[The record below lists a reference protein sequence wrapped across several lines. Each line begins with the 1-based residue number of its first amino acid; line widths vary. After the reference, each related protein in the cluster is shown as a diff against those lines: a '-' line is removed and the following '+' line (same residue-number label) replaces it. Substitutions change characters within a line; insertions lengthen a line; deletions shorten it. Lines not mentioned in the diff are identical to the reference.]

1 MTNYYLGIDIG
12 MTKSHALIADEFGNA
27 LGFGM
32 SGPGN
37 WEGVGW
43 DTAQDTM
50 HEVVDRALKATGIEK
65 SKIAGAGF
73 GVAGYDWPED
83 EEPHMQIIESLEL
96 NSANMLVN
104 DTIIGL
110 VAGATHGWGVV
121 VSAGTS
127 NNCRGRDQ
135 RGREGRIIGSGVHF
149 AEYAGALEIMTKAV
163 QAVGAAWT
171 KRGKTTQL
179 TQMFLEIVG
188 TKDEGDLLAGLMRG
202 RYELS
207 ADHAPKVFECAAN
220 GDEVA
225 QEIIRW
231 AGRELARSAIG
242 VIHQLGFEDLEFEIV
257 LAGSLYKGSSSLID
271 TMREEIHTVAPGAKL
286 IRLEAPPVVGGVL
299 LGMEVAGSDPFAVR
313 PRLLKSTAKLLDEF
327 E

>member
-1 MTNYYLGIDIG
+1 MTKYYLGIDIG
-12 MTKSHALIADEFGNA
+12 MTKSHALIADEIGNA
-27 LGFGM
+27 IGFGK

-43 DTAQDTM
+43 DAAQDTM
-50 HEVVDRALKATGIEK
+50 HEAVDRALKATGIER
-65 SKIAGAGF
+65 SEIAGAGF

-83 EEPHMQIIESLEL
+83 EEPHRQIIESLGL
-96 NSANMLVN
+96 NSPYILAN

-135 RGREGRIIGSGVHF
+135 RGREGRIIGSGLHF
-149 AEYAGALEIMTKAV
+149 AEYAGAVEIMERAL

-179 TQMFLEIVG
+179 TQMFLEITG
-188 TKDEGDLLAGLMRG
+188 GKNEGDLLAGLMRG
-202 RYELS
+202 RYDVS
-207 ADHAPKVFECAAN
+207 PYHAPKVFKCAAN

-271 TMREEIHTVAPGAKL
+271 TMREEIHAVAPGAKL
-286 IRLEAPPVVGGVL
+286 IRLEALPVVGGVL
-299 LGMEVAGSDPFAVR
+299 LGMEAAGLDPFAIR
-313 PRLLKSTAKLLDEF
+313 PRLLKSTAKLLEEF